1 MATENELRELAERMG
16 FSAGKMVLSHQ
27 LLGFVVS
34 VITKE
39 RERLA
44 KNLSQF
50 EGLPEGVADAI
61 VDSSQDHEVFK
72 WIGKSKDDAPSA

>member
-1 MATENELRELAERMG
+1 MTDNELRELSERLG
-16 FSAGKMVLSHQ
+16 LSPGKMVHSHRM
-27 LLGFVVS
+27 LAYIVS

-50 EGLPEGVADAI
+50 EGLPEGLADAI
-61 VDSSQDHEVFK
+61 VDSSQDDEIFK
-72 WIGKSKDDAPSA
+72 WIRPETDSPES